1 MLKTEPIKNRVD
13 EDLNLIVYE
22 ILTNSGNLLNPTIE
36 EISRKTQ
43 ARRKE
48 LENLFKKLQ
57 KRGLLF
63 ISHGRF
69 CLTSKG
75 FLFILNLLKRQGGED
90 NGQGKSE

>member
-1 MLKTEPIKNRVD
+1 MLKTEPIKNRTNK
-13 EDLNLIVYE
+13 DLNLIVFE

-48 LENLFKKLQ
+48 VKNLFKKLQ

-63 ISHGRF
+63 ISQGRF

-75 FLFILNLLKRQGGED
+75 FLFALNLLERQGGE
-90 NGQGKSE
+90 KRW